1 MRTTERVGSVG
12 HLIVYLS
19 SQYNFDVRI
28 KEVYQFRGG
37 MSIKSAKA
45 THRELCDK
53 LTDKIFP
60 MSYTT
65 DTIEKEEN
73 PMRLKDKV
81 AIITGGS
88 RGIGY
93 ATADKFLSEGAKVI
107 LTASTQESADQ
118 AVAKLREKYPNSQIM
133 GISPNLANFKEV
145 QDAFVI
151 ATAQFGCVDV
161 LVNNAGV
168 SERTPFTEY
177 TEETF
182 DRVMDLNV
190 KGVFNATKAAS
201 QCMIARGSG
210 VILSTS
216 SMVSISGQPSG
227 FAYPASKYAVN
238 GLTVSLARELGP
250 KGIRVNAV
258 APGITQTDMMRA
270 VPKEVIDPMIAQIPL
285 RRLGQP
291 EDIANAFAFL
301 ASDEA
306 SYITGVV
313 LSVDGMARS

>member
-1 MRTTERVGSVG
+1 
-12 HLIVYLS
+12 
-19 SQYNFDVRI
+19 
-28 KEVYQFRGG
+28 
-37 MSIKSAKA
+37 
-45 THRELCDK
+45 
-53 LTDKIFP
+53 
-60 MSYTT
+60 
-65 DTIEKEEN
+65 
-73 PMRLKDKV
+73 MRLKDKV

-88 RGIGY
+88 RGIGF
-93 ATADKFLSEGAKVI
+93 ATADAFLREGATVI
-107 LTASTQESADQ
+107 IAASSKASADK
-118 AVAKLREKYPNSQIM
+118 AVAALREKRPNSTVA
-133 GISPNLANFKEV
+133 GICPDLSSLEEVRNIFKLV
-145 QDAFVI
+145 
-151 ATAQFGCVDV
+151 TGRYGCVDI

-168 SERTPFTEY
+168 SESTPFMEY

-182 DRVMDLNV
+182 DKVMDLNV
-190 KGVFNATKAAS
+190 KGVFNATRAAAE
-201 QCMIARGSG
+201 CMVARGKG

-227 FAYPASKYAVN
+227 FAYPASKFAVN

-258 APGITQTDMMRA
+258 APGITETDMMKA
-270 VPKEVIDPMIAQIPL
+270 VPKEVIEPMIQRIPL

-291 EDIANAFAFL
+291 EDIANAFVFL

>member
-1 MRTTERVGSVG
+1 
-12 HLIVYLS
+12 
-19 SQYNFDVRI
+19 
-28 KEVYQFRGG
+28 
-37 MSIKSAKA
+37 
-45 THRELCDK
+45 
-53 LTDKIFP
+53 
-60 MSYTT
+60 
-65 DTIEKEEN
+65 
-73 PMRLKDKV
+73 MRLKDKV

-93 ATADKFLSEGAKVI
+93 ATADKFLGEGARVI
-107 LTASTQESADQ
+107 LTASSQASAEK
-118 AVAKLREKYPNSQIM
+118 AVERLKARYDKEERGMEIID
-133 GISPNLANFKEV
+133 GISPDLASLESV
-145 QDAFVI
+145 REAFRS
-151 ATAQFGCVDV
+151 ATEKYGCVDI

-168 SERTPFTEY
+168 SESTPFMEY

-182 DRVMDLNV
+182 DKVMDLNV
-190 KGVFNATKAAS
+190 KGVFNTTRAAAE
-201 QCMIARGSG
+201 CMVARGTG

-227 FAYPASKYAVN
+227 FAYPASKFAVN

-258 APGITQTDMMRA
+258 APGITETDMMKA
-270 VPKEVIDPMIAQIPL
+270 VPKEVIEPMIARIPL

-313 LSVDGMARS
+313 LSVDGMART